1 MLSNALHR
9 LVALPVWAKTLLVSV
24 ALVVPGPSALSIPLA
39 ITLPFLALI
48 GAGLEGKRHA

>member
-48 GAGLEGKRHA
+48 GAGPEGKRHA